1 MKIALA
7 ASLGIT
13 ALALSFCLGTNAFAQ
28 DSVVVTKSIITTQ
41 PDVLITTI
49 NTRRTELDKLYA
61 DALAQNL
68 LAEADKA
75 LLRAELDRI
84 AAEEA
89 AAKSLTGVAASSK
102 VVILARDIDTVGER
116 FNIVMKKPVFVPIVE
131 GSHFTIVEGQVV
143 ELDDVAKRRWDLEGK
158 ISKYYMENKISSSEA
173 NKLRGRLDL
182 IATQEAGM
190 RSDGNLDL
198 KEGRILYNEFDK
210 VGSELDSAAKK

>member
-1 MKIALA
+1 MRILLA

-13 ALALSFCLGTNAFAQ
+13 AALTLCMSTGAFAQ
-28 DSVVVTKSIITTQ
+28 DSVVVTRTITTTD
-41 PDVLITTI
+41 PGMLFGTITT
-49 NTRRTELDKLYA
+49 RREELNKLYA

-68 LAEADKA
+68 LAEAEKN

-102 VVILARDIDTVGER
+102 VVILARDIDTLGDR
-116 FNIVMKKPVFVPIVE
+116 FNVVLKKPVFVPIVE
-131 GSHFTIVEGQVV
+131 GSHFTIVEGKVV

-158 ISKYYMENKISSSEA
+158 INKFYLENRISASTA
-173 NKLRGRLDL
+173 NNLRSRMDL

-190 RSDGNLDL
+190 RADGNLDL

-210 VGSELDSAAKK
+210 IGSDLDSAGK

>member
-1 MKIALA
+1 MRILLA

-13 ALALSFCLGTNAFAQ
+13 AALTLCMSTGAFAQ
-28 DSVVVTKSIITTQ
+28 DSVVVTRTITTTD
-41 PDVLITTI
+41 PGMLFGTITT
-49 NTRRTELDKLYA
+49 RREELNKLYA

-68 LAEADKA
+68 LAEAEKN

-102 VVILARDIDTVGER
+102 VVILARDIDTLGDR
-116 FNIVMKKPVFVPIVE
+116 FNVVLKKPVFVPIVE
-131 GSHFTIVEGQVV
+131 GSHFTIVEGKVV

-158 ISKYYMENKISSSEA
+158 INKFHLENRISASTA
-173 NKLRGRLDL
+173 NNLRSRMDL

-190 RSDGNLDL
+190 RADGNLDL
-198 KEGRILYNEFDK
+198 KEGRILYSEFDK
-210 VGSELDSAAKK
+210 IGSDLDSAGK